1 MRTFVKIM
9 VAAIVAMG
17 VLCVLIAYD
26 ASDNVCLVGYVA
38 TAIAMCGV
46 LGVFSEPAKREN
58 LQRNSIRHRMGGR
71 SYGQAAVFVG
81 SAILFMVTP
90 KQCEDVADD
99 LQHYG
104 VQAKAD
110 TLTGNETFEIL

>member
-1 MRTFVKIM
+1 
-9 VAAIVAMG
+9 
-17 VLCVLIAYD
+17 
-26 ASDNVCLVGYVA
+26 
-38 TAIAMCGV
+38 
-46 LGVFSEPAKREN
+46 
-58 LQRNSIRHRMGGR
+58 MGGR

-81 SAILFMVTP
+81 SAILFMGTL
-90 KQCEDVADD
+90 QECEDMADD

>member
-1 MRTFVKIM
+1 MKTFLKMI
-9 VAAIVAMG
+9 VAAIVATGM
-17 VLCVLIAYD
+17 VCVLIAAD

-46 LGVFSEPAKREN
+46 LGVFREPAKREE
-58 LQRNSIRHRMGGR
+58 LQRNSMRHRIGGR

-81 SAILFMVTP
+81 SAILFMGTL
-90 KQCEDVADD
+90 QECEDVADD

-110 TLTGNETFEIL
+110 TLTGNETFEVL